1 MIVYQ
6 PWYDNGVPYDQ
17 HYQYPSDKVYTT
29 LERAEFE
36 VFEEGYFF
44 DGQIGGEDLGDENSK
59 VYKDMYESKSYAVI
73 VKIKLIGEIK

>member
-6 PWYDNGVPYDQ
+6 PWYDNGMPYDQ

-36 VFEEGYFF
+36 VFEEGVLLRWSDRWRGFGRREF
-44 DGQIGGEDLGDENSK
+44 EGI
-59 VYKDMYESKSYAVI
+59 
-73 VKIKLIGEIK
+73 